1 MRIVRSP
8 EGRARLAIAAGFQL
22 GARPAALPPSQR
34 DLFSALT
41 HRAFASVLE
50 QAARAR
56 CQAFIGGHGLFAES
70 PPSLDNVRAAMV
82 PLGSAR
88 RAGITVVATGEPPGP
103 ATDGSDFLAEVGL
116 VDAVLSSQASGSVVL
131 SVAGLQIGLVTG
143 HPVAH
148 SAAADLTIEIAT
160 GEGETVGPV
169 PPTGL
174 ADVVIDTR
182 AAVAGSDRVD
192 DVLVV
197 ATGWAG
203 LSLDRRA
210 ESGFVILEIDS
221 ANGVVPS
228 FVPTEV
234 LRPARLVIDSPT
246 SGGEIANLIAPEL
259 GTAGILDVELHGRM
273 PRAAWHELDPSSLI
287 ERATSA
293 GTLLRFLIDEL
304 VIEDLPN
311 SAGAL
316 ARSSL
321 LVNVRRASERLL
333 AAAGDDNHR
342 ELIAA
347 ARGRVVEIARRR
359 EPTKAMS

>member
-22 GARPAALPPSQR
+22 GARPAALPASQR
-34 DLFSALT
+34 DLFSALA
-41 HRAFASVLE
+41 HRAFVSVLE
-50 QAARAR
+50 QAAQAR
-56 CQAFIGGHGLFAES
+56 CQAFICGQGLFAES
-70 PPSLDNVRAAMV
+70 PPSLENVRAAMA
-82 PLGSAR
+82 PLELAR
-88 RAGITVVATGEPPGP
+88 RAGMTVVATGEPPGP

-116 VDAVLSSQASGSVVL
+116 VDAVLSSQASESVVV

-143 HPVAH
+143 HPVAN
-148 SAAADLTIEIAT
+148 SAAADLTIEIVT
-160 GEGETVGPV
+160 GEGEAAGSV

-182 AAVAGSDRVD
+182 AAEAGWDRVD

-197 ATGWAG
+197 TTGWAG
-203 LSLDRRA
+203 LSLDRHA
-210 ESGFVILEIDS
+210 ESGFVILDIDS
-221 ANGVVPS
+221 ASGVVPS

-234 LRPARLVIDSPT
+234 LRPARLVIEMPA
-246 SGGEIANLIAPEL
+246 SGGEVENLVAPEL
-259 GTAGILDVELHGRM
+259 GTARILDVELRGRT
-273 PRAAWHELDPSSLI
+273 PRAAWHEMDPSSLI

-293 GTLLRFLIDEL
+293 GTLLRFGIDEL
-304 VIEDLPN
+304 VVDDSPH

-321 LVNVRRASERLL
+321 LVNVRRTSERLL
-333 AAAGDDNHR
+333 AGAGDDNHR

>member
-1 MRIVRSP
+1 MRIVRSS

-34 DLFSALT
+34 DLFSAFT
-41 HRAFASVLE
+41 HRAFAGVLE
-50 QAARAR
+50 QAAQAK
-56 CQAFIGGHGLFAES
+56 CQAFICGQGLFAES
-70 PPSLDNVRAAMV
+70 PPSLENVRAAMA

-88 RAGITVVATGEPPGP
+88 RTGMTLVVTGEPPGP
-103 ATDGSDFLAEVGL
+103 GTDGSDFLAEVGL
-116 VDAVLSSQASGSVVL
+116 VDEVLSSQAPESAVV

-143 HPVAH
+143 HPVAN
-148 SAAADLTIEIAT
+148 SEDADLTIEIAT
-160 GEGETVGPV
+160 GEGEALGPV

-182 AAVAGSDRVD
+182 AAEAGSDRVD

-210 ESGFVILEIDS
+210 ESSFVILDIDP
-221 ANGVVPS
+221 AGEVIPS

-234 LRPARLVIDSPT
+234 LRPVRLAIDSPA
-246 SGGEIANLIAPEL
+246 SGGEVANLIAPEL

-273 PRAAWHELDPSSLI
+273 PRTAWQELDPSCLI
-287 ERATSA
+287 EHASSA
-293 GTLLRFLIDEL
+293 GTLLRFVIDHL
-304 VIEDLPN
+304 VVDDSPN

-321 LVNVRRASERLL
+321 LVNARRTSERLL
-333 AAAGDDNHR
+333 AAASDDYHR

-347 ARGRVVEIARRR
+347 ARGRVVEIVRRR